1 MSRLLKWGLVLFFF
15 MFQLCYVTG
24 QEGSASDFLQGD
36 IMLKVDPFNETVQG
50 QVQYHFS
57 INNTVDSVYL
67 DARAMNI
74 SKVRLNGKKVRYS
87 YDGRYLVLFRKYREN
102 KEYSIDIH
110 YSCKP
115 DQAMYFLGWNDTIP
129 GNEQVWTQGQG
140 KYNSHWV
147 PSFDEMSEKV
157 SFSIS
162 IDFPKDY
169 EVISN
174 GKLIKTTNHD
184 QTRSWYYEMIKPM
197 SSYLLA
203 FAGGRYSS
211 ERKISTSGI
220 PLYLYYYPH
229 DSLKTEP
236 TYRYTKEIFDLL
248 EKEIGVPYPW
258 QNYKQVPV
266 RDFLYAGM
274 ENTGVTLFSD
284 SFMTDSTA
292 FKDRNYV
299 DVNAHELAHQWFG
312 NLVTEQDASS
322 HWLHEGFATYYSWL
336 AQKEFLGED
345 HFYWML
351 LDKADDLETA
361 DREGKGTSLLDP
373 AADSLTFYEKG
384 AFAIL
389 ILREY
394 LGDQNF
400 SQGVE
405 EFLKAFAFKNATVD
419 DFLAQLEATSA
430 TTLESFRQRWLE
442 SKTFHEKEVIQYL
455 RKSYPP
461 IDQFFKARLELIS
474 STEDNEAII
483 KRFWESTTSSEF
495 RKRLLLQHH
504 RSLSTEF
511 LKKAFNSTDFKV
523 RQALSFLPGPVP
535 EELIEDYESLLN
547 DKSYITLENALFK
560 LWILRPGQRN
570 TYLDKCSG
578 ITGFSNK
585 NIRQLWLLLAI
596 LTRDYLPVEELE
608 EYRKELFSYTA
619 EPYPMEVRQ
628 LAFQLIGEV
637 FPYEDRN
644 LKDLV
649 NAAVHPAWQFR
660 QFART
665 ILKDLLSDEV
675 QEERLRSILKELKGE
690 EYEYLSNELNRE

>member
-1 MSRLLKWGLVLFFF
+1 MSRFLKSGLVLFFF
-15 MFQLCYVTG
+15 IFRLCLVAG
-24 QEGSASDFLQGD
+24 QEGSASDFLQGE
-36 IMLKVDPFNETVQG
+36 IMMKVDPFNETVHG

-57 INNTVDSVYL
+57 VNKTVDSVYL

-74 SKVRLNGKKVRYS
+74 SKVRLNGRKVRYT
-87 YDGRYLVLFRKYREN
+87 YDGRYLVLSRKYREN

-115 DQAMYFLGWNDTIP
+115 EQAMYFLGWNDTIP

-174 GKLIKTTNHD
+174 GKLINTTNHD
-184 QTRSWYYEMIKPM
+184 QTTTWHYRMIKPM

-211 ERKISTSGI
+211 ERQFSTSGI

-229 DSLKTEP
+229 DSVKTEP

-248 EKEIGVPYPW
+248 ENEIGVPYPW

-284 SFMTDSTA
+284 SFITDSIA

-299 DVNAHELAHQWFG
+299 NVNAHELAHQWFG
-312 NLVTEQDASS
+312 NLVTQQDASS

-351 LDKADDLETA
+351 LDKANDLETA
-361 DREGKGTSLLDP
+361 DREGDGASLLNP
-373 AADSLTFYEKG
+373 AANSLTFYEKG
-384 AFAIL
+384 AFAL
-389 ILREY
+389 LMLREY
-394 LGDQNF
+394 LGDENF
-400 SQGVE
+400 RRGE
-405 EFLKAFAFKNATVD
+405 KEFLTAFSFQNATVD

-430 TTLESFRQRWLE
+430 TSLDNFRKQWLE
-442 SKTFHEKEVIQYL
+442 SNTFPEKEVTQYL

-461 IDQFFKARLELIS
+461 VEQFFKARLELIS
-474 STEDNEAII
+474 SAEENEAII
-483 KRFWESTTSSEF
+483 MKYWGSTTSSEF
-495 RKRLLLQHH
+495 RKRLILQYH

-511 LKKAFNSTDFKV
+511 LKNAFNSNDFKV
-523 RQALSFLPGPVP
+523 RQALSSLPGPIP
-535 EELIEDYESLLN
+535 EDLI
-547 DKSYITLENALFK
+547 
-560 LWILRPGQRN
+560 
-570 TYLDKCSG
+570 
-578 ITGFSNK
+578 
-585 NIRQLWLLLAI
+585 
-596 LTRDYLPVEELE
+596 
-608 EYRKELFSYTA
+608 
-619 EPYPMEVRQ
+619 
-628 LAFQLIGEV
+628 
-637 FPYEDRN
+637 
-644 LKDLV
+644 
-649 NAAVHPAWQFR
+649 
-660 QFART
+660 
-665 ILKDLLSDEV
+665 
-675 QEERLRSILKELKGE
+675 
-690 EYEYLSNELNRE
+690 